1 MPGVHLKHCF
11 LDIIEDEF
19 WAHQEAE
26 NDFLVPIDQLNRRF
40 IDLKKFAFSV
50 SQEP

>member
-1 MPGVHLKHCF
+1 LPGVHLKHCF

-19 WAHQEAE
+19 WAHLEE
-26 NDFLVPIDQLNRRF
+26 EYDFLVLFGKLNCRF

-50 SQEP
+50 SQEA